1 VNEIENK
8 DETRGNVPAQQM
20 STRSDTGPQTRQL
33 REAGASTSTGKVVL
47 RNANTDP
54 GTETNIDHSNNF
66 KPVNNGTCP
75 GNNLSQDRG
84 TTKPDNSDPD
94 NSHDLGNRLA
104 LGRTRSHNST
114 AGLPRHAKSLK
125 NSPSHTPSASVLDR
139 PEEQVDEPAVVVE
152 AQPTSS
158 HACDSPHTS
167 SADGKGAMRTGHKSC
182 RNAVQA
188 RSREDQ
194 AASETPE
201 KARGERKEA
210 PKTKKAGAERERL
223 CLQWIRAIED
233 ARVPTN
239 MESDQEP
246 AEGEAPEFC
255 SNKTCPI
262 SEHKIMS
269 TPRVLRAAKKVT
281 LRRAV
286 FEGDD
291 ERWY

>member
-1 VNEIENK
+1 M
-8 DETRGNVPAQQM
+8 T
-20 STRSDTGPQTRQL
+20 TRSDTGPQTRQL
-33 REAGASTSTGKVVL
+33 REAGASTTTGKVVL
-47 RNANTDP
+47 RNAKTDP
-54 GTETNIDHSNNF
+54 DAVSNLDQTNNF

-75 GNNLSQDRG
+75 GNNQSQERG

-114 AGLPRHAKSLK
+114 AGLPRHTKSVK
-125 NSPSHTPSASVLDR
+125 NSPTRTPSASVLDR
-139 PEEQVDEPAVVVE
+139 PEEPAEEPVAAAE
-152 AQPTSS
+152 AQPPSS
-158 HACDSPHTS
+158 HACDSPHAS
-167 SADGKGAMRTGHKSC
+167 SADGKGAARAGHKSC
-182 RNAVQA
+182 RSAVQA

-194 AASETPE
+194 AAAETPD

-223 CLQWIRAIED
+223 CLQWIRAIEE
-233 ARVPTN
+233 ARVPAN
-239 MESDQEP
+239 MELAQAP

-262 SEHKIMS
+262 SEHKIMN